1 VKDATLDCVEKA
13 WQKGGDDSQLQ
24 VASIVIVMVIVIVIV
39 IVTAASI
46 DLFVALQRY
55 GYPRSRF
62 LIVLLEGGDAS
73 SFTGVIMI

>member
-24 VASIVIVMVIVIVIV
+24 VASIVIVMVMVIV